1 MQYSLEDT
9 IVAQATPPGRGGVGI
24 IRIAGPQVS
33 HIAKTLLGKL
43 PEPRTATFTTFRDEN
58 NSILDQG
65 VALYFAA
72 PNSFTGDDV
81 LELHGHG
88 GPVILDCLLRRIL
101 QLGARQAQPGEFSA
115 RAFLNDKIDLTQA
128 EAIADLIDA
137 SSEQAARAAVR
148 SLQGEFSQRIQQ
160 LVEALIQLRIY
171 VEAALDFPEEE
182 IDFLSDGKI
191 AKQLATITE
200 ELLQVQNSARQGL
213 LLREGMTIVIAGKPN
228 AGKSSLLNCLS
239 GQERAIVTDIPGTTR
254 DVLREQ
260 IQIDGLP
267 LHIIDTAGLRHSDDK
282 VEQEGVRRAL
292 AEINKADKILLVV
305 DATQSNDIDH
315 NELLKEFFPN
325 DIEKPITIVRNKIDL
340 LHETPKIKQEKT
352 IATFSISA
360 KTGLG
365 IDLLRQHLKEAVGYN
380 ASIEGGFTARRRH
393 LQALEIAQHHLAKG
407 QQLLTVQRAGELLA
421 EELRLAQQALSEITG
436 EFRSDDLLGRIFSSF
451 CVGK

>member
-1 MQYSLEDT
+1 MQYNTEDT

-24 IRIAGPQVS
+24 IRIAGPQVP
-33 HIAKTLLGKL
+33 HIAKILLGKI
-43 PEPRTATFTTFRDEN
+43 PEPRCATFTAFRDEN

-81 LELHGHG
+81 LELQGHG
-88 GPVILDCLLRRIL
+88 GPVILDCLLKRIL

-137 SSEQAARAAVR
+137 SSEQAARAAMR
-148 SLQGEFSQRIQQ
+148 SLQGVFSQRIQQ
-160 LVEALIQLRIY
+160 FVEALIQLRIY

-191 AKQLATITE
+191 AKQLATILN
-200 ELLQVQNSARQGL
+200 ELIQVQTTARQGV
-213 LLREGMTIVIAGKPN
+213 LLRDGMTVVIAGKPN
-228 AGKSSLLNCLS
+228 AGKSSLLNSLS

-254 DVLREQ
+254 DILREQ

-305 DATQSNDIDH
+305 DATHTNCTDH
-315 NELLKEFFPN
+315 SELLKEFFPAE
-325 DIEKPITIVRNKIDL
+325 IKKSITIMRNKIDL
-340 LHETPKIKQEKT
+340 LNETSTTQQQQNTTVI
-352 IATFSISA
+352 SISA
-360 KTGLG
+360 KTGDGL
-365 IDLLRQHLKEAVGYN
+365 DLLRQHLKQSVGYTAN
-380 ASIEGGFTARRRH
+380 IEGGFTARRRH
-393 LQALEIAQHHLAKG
+393 LHALETAQQHLLKG
-407 QQLLTVQRAGELLA
+407 QELLTVQRAGELLA
-421 EELRLAQQALSEITG
+421 EELQLAQRALSEITG